1 MTYHN
6 AEVVIEPKIPAV
18 MVEEVSRSEGTIDP
32 EVMRDPRWPIAC
44 KCGYKFH
51 PEEHWMHNVTRLY
64 EGSPDGKLYIL
75 RELPIGAMWNACW
88 LLDGKTEAGISRYA
102 GPDGKAWCVML
113 PGGSEWIV
121 YGPASDAGEKW
132 DVQGVPP
139 NITVHPSINA
149 VGVFHGHIKGGLISE
164 A

>member
-1 MTYHN
+1 MTNHD
-6 AEVVIEPKIPAV
+6 AEIVIEPKVPGITI
-18 MVEEVSRSEGTIDP
+18 EEVCRSEGTIDE
-32 EVMRDPRWPIAC
+32 EVMRDPRWPTHC

-51 PEEHWMHNVTRLY
+51 PEEHWQHNVKRLY

-75 RELPIGAMWNACW
+75 RNLPIGAMWDAYW
-88 LLDGKTEAGISRYA
+88 LKDATPDRYT

-113 PGGSEWIV
+113 PGGMEWIV
-121 YGPASDAGEKW
+121 YGPASDTGEKW

-139 NITVHPSINA
+139 LITVHPSINN
-149 VGVFHGHIKGGLISE
+149 VGVFHGHIKNGIISE